1 MDIDFQVI
9 EKVKEEYSEL
19 KYRYDKLAVFLD
31 KQKEEQTVSD
41 RQAELLMQQWLFMQ
55 GYMNVIELRIKDLEN
70 WMKKLAKLF
79 QVLVLICLLS
89 MFIGAI
95 VGIWIDV
102 NTGVNIFGTG
112 FIGAVVF
119 SFALPFTLFWD

>member
-19 KYRYDKLAVFLD
+19 KYRYDKSAVFLD

-55 GYMNVIELRIKDLEN
+55 GYMNVIEPRIKDLEN
-70 WMKKLAKLF
+70 
-79 QVLVLICLLS
+79 
-89 MFIGAI
+89 
-95 VGIWIDV
+95 
-102 NTGVNIFGTG
+102 
-112 FIGAVVF
+112 
-119 SFALPFTLFWD
+119 

>member
-9 EKVKEEYSEL
+9 EKVKEEYSEP

-70 WMKKLAKLF
+70 
-79 QVLVLICLLS
+79 
-89 MFIGAI
+89 
-95 VGIWIDV
+95 
-102 NTGVNIFGTG
+102 
-112 FIGAVVF
+112 
-119 SFALPFTLFWD
+119 

>member
-1 MDIDFQVI
+1 
-9 EKVKEEYSEL
+9 
-19 KYRYDKLAVFLD
+19 
-31 KQKEEQTVSD
+31 
-41 RQAELLMQQWLFMQ
+41 
-55 GYMNVIELRIKDLEN
+55 
-70 WMKKLAKLF
+70 MKKLAKLF

-119 SFALPFTLFWD
+119 SFALPFTPF

>member
-41 RQAELLMQQWLFMQ
+41 RQAELFMQ

-70 WMKKLAKLF
+70 
-79 QVLVLICLLS
+79 
-89 MFIGAI
+89 
-95 VGIWIDV
+95 
-102 NTGVNIFGTG
+102 
-112 FIGAVVF
+112 
-119 SFALPFTLFWD
+119 